1 MMKVAVQ
8 TRKNFIALM
17 DELTIDALNTVSP
30 GFRNNIAWNFGHIV
44 ASQQVLCYERGGLV
58 PRVPVALL
66 DKYRKGTKPEGFI
79 SQEEIDH
86 LKELSFSLLD
96 QFTDDLE
103 NNYFEHY
110 QPCATHFGVTL
121 ENIADATLFFQCH
134 DNMHLGYAMAI
145 RRALEGRNLS

>member
-1 MMKVAVQ
+1 MMKIAVQ

-17 DELTIDALNTVSP
+17 DELTIDALNTVPS
-30 GFRNNIAWNFGHIV
+30 GFRNNMVWNFGHIV
-44 ASQQVLCYERGGLV
+44 VSQQVLCYERGGLV
-58 PRVPVALL
+58 PRIPVTLL

-79 SQEEIDH
+79 GQDEVDH
-86 LKELSFSLLD
+86 LKELSFSLLG
-96 QFTDDLE
+96 QFTEDLKS
-103 NNYFEHY
+103 NYFEHY

-121 ENIADATLFFQCH
+121 ENIGDATLFFQCH